1 MLRSL
6 VATLTIIVTALA
18 FTSLEAKK
26 GAYPLTIELSQSVH
40 FLNPEGE
47 EVIAAQGTYEVSEA
61 ETGLYLVPVKE
72 EKADKILVEAQEN
85 HHDEQLASPMVVAL
99 PAEAW
104 DKYILLFMLPEGKV
118 LEALGSY
125 SGVRTRTVKDG
136 SMLEPKGGT
145 VELQRHYAKIVQLQ
159 KQKLQLQQQVGML
172 NTQLDGLRLQDPSPE
187 RDAKLNERQL
197 DLQQARQQHS
207 RTVHIFSTMMKQWHD
222 AQKGMTKNVKEFQLE
237 EDR

>member
-40 FLNPEGE
+40 FLNPKGE
-47 EVIAAQGTYEVSEA
+47 EVIATQGTYEVSEA
-61 ETGLYLVPVKE
+61 ETGLYLVPVKK

-85 HHDEQLASPMVVAL
+85 HHDEELASPMVVAL

-125 SGVRTRTVKDG
+125 SGVRTRTVKG
-136 SMLEPKGGT
+136 TSALGPKDRSAQ
-145 VELQRHYAKIVQLQ
+145 LQQRYAKIVRLQ
-159 KQKLQLQQQVGML
+159 QQKLQLQQQISRL
-172 NTQLDGLRLQDPSPE
+172 N
-187 RDAKLNERQL
+187 RQL
-197 DLQQARQQHS
+197 DNVRVQKPGPERNAILEQLQFDLQQRQQEQS
-207 RTVHIFSTMMKQWHD
+207 RIMQVFSNMMKQFHD
-222 AQKGMTKNVKEFQLE
+222 TQNSIIENLK
-237 EDR
+237 